1 MAYRKRATTR
11 FLLVAL
17 MAALLTAA
25 WGCQSTYYAV
35 MEKVG
40 VPKRDILVDRV
51 ESARDSQKQAQEQF
65 ASALDR
71 FDQVLGFEGG
81 ELEDKYNALQAE
93 LDASEAKAEAVR
105 ERVDLVED
113 VAEALLDEWED
124 ELSEYTN
131 RTLRTRSKA
140 RLAETRKRYAQ
151 LMTAMR
157 AAEKRMDPVLATFND
172 QVLYLKHN
180 LNARAVAS
188 LKGEL
193 VEVETDVRALLRAMD
208 KSIREA
214 DVFLAAME
222 RQEARE

>member
-1 MAYRKRATTR
+1 MDYWKRTLTR
-11 FLLVAL
+11 FLRLALVAAL
-17 MAALLTAA
+17 AAT
-25 WGCQSTYYAV
+25 WGCQSAYYAT
-35 MEKVG
+35 MEKIG

-51 ESARDSQKQAQEQF
+51 EAARDSQQQAQEQF

-71 FDQVLGFEGG
+71 FDQVLGLEGG
-81 ELEDKYNALQAE
+81 DLEDKYRALQVE
-93 LDASEAKAEAVR
+93 LDESKARAEAVR

-113 VAEALLDEWED
+113 VAGALLDEWEN
-124 ELSEYTN
+124 ELGQYTDK
-131 RTLRTRSKA
+131 TLRARSKA
-140 RLAETRKRYAQ
+140 RLAETRKRYTQ

-193 VEVETDVRALLRAMD
+193 AEVETDVQALLRAMD

-214 DVFLAAME
+214 DSFLEAME
-222 RQEARE
+222 RQETRE

>member
-1 MAYRKRATTR
+1 MR
-11 FLLVAL
+11 FLLGAL
-17 MAALLTAA
+17 GVALLTAL
-25 WGCQSTYYAV
+25 GCQSAYYAA

-40 VPKRDILVDRV
+40 VPKRDILADRV
-51 ESARDSQKQAQEQF
+51 EAARDSQQQAQEQF

-81 ELEDKYNALQAE
+81 DLEDKYRALQAE
-93 LDASEAKAEAVR
+93 LDASKARAEAVR

-124 ELSEYTN
+124 ELGQYADK
-131 RTLRTRSKA
+131 RLRARSKA

-188 LKGEL
+188 LRGEL
-193 VEVETDVRALLRAMD
+193 AEVEMDVRVLLRAMD

-214 DVFLAAME
+214 DAFLAAME
-222 RQEARE
+222 RQGTGK

>member
-1 MAYRKRATTR
+1 MDYRKSVVTGFLRLA
-11 FLLVAL
+11 LLVAL
-17 MAALLTAA
+17 AAV
-25 WGCQSTYYAV
+25 WGCQSAYYAT
-35 MEKVG
+35 MEKIG

-51 ESARDSQKQAQEQF
+51 EAARDSQRQVQDQF

-71 FDQVLGFEGG
+71 FDQVLGLEGG
-81 ELEDKYNALQAE
+81 DLEDKYRALQAE
-93 LDASEAKAEAVR
+93 LDESKARAEDVR

-113 VAEALLDEWED
+113 VAGALLDEWEG
-124 ELSEYTN
+124 ELDQYSDN
-131 RTLRTRSKA
+131 TLRARSKA
-140 RLAETRKRYAQ
+140 RLTETRRRYTQ

-193 VEVETDVRALLRAMD
+193 AEVETDVRALLRAMD

-222 RQEARE
+222 RQEAGE